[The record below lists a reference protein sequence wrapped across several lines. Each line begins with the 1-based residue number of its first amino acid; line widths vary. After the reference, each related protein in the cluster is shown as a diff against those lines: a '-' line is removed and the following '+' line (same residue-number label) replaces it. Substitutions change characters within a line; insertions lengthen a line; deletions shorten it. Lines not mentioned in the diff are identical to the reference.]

1 MSENE
6 NATPAP
12 EETSPPKTTAVTD
25 DSGSGRPRRNFVV
38 ECLAAGIG
46 GLVGLVPAGIGS
58 LFFLDPLIRKGSQ
71 PAAGTSAGTG
81 NNPVVKNENGF
92 LRLSLGIDALPE
104 DGTPV
109 RYTVHDD
116 IVNVWNKFPNQPIG
130 AVWLRRIQ
138 DQVIAFSTVCPHLG
152 CDVEHRTS
160 EGDFYC
166 PCHTSAFDLE
176 GSPLNKIPPRSM
188 DTLET
193 EVKDGRIWL
202 KYEQFRG
209 ATSEKELV

>member
-6 NATPAP
+6 TVTPTPDDTPSEAVATDTAP
-12 EETSPPKTTAVTD
+12 TSGK
-25 DSGSGRPRRNFVV
+25 PRRNFVV
-38 ECLAAGIG
+38 EMLAAGIG
-46 GLVGLVPAGIGS
+46 ALVGLVPAVLGG
-58 LFFLDPLIRKGSQ
+58 LFFLDPLIRKGDK
-71 PAAGTSAGTG
+71 PAEGAAAGTDE
-81 NNPVVKNENGF
+81 NPVVKDADGF
-92 LRLSLGIDALPE
+92 LRLTLGIDALPA

-138 DQVIAFSTVCPHLG
+138 DQVLAFSTVCPHLG
-152 CDVEHRTS
+152 CDVEHRPG

-166 PCHTSAFDLE
+166 PCHTSAFDLDGE
-176 GSPLNKIPPRSM
+176 PLNKIPPRAM
-188 DTLET
+188 DTLVT
-193 EVKDGRIWL
+193 YVKDGRIWL

-209 ATSEKELV
+209 ATAEKVSV